1 MKLFEPGKIGKMALE
16 NRIIMAPMGMQSE
29 DGKFSR
35 RNIDYYAARAQG
47 GVGLVITGGSLV
59 DTTIEDVR
67 LTMVDSDDKIASLT
81 ELASAVHQYEKKV
94 AVQLVAGLGRL
105 GFPGG
110 PKQPVA
116 PSELPCFGNPRAMT
130 REMTIEEIEKL
141 VKAFGNAT
149 RIVRA
154 AGMDAVEVHGYGGY
168 LLDQFQT
175 ALWNKRTDKYGGDLD
190 GRLRFSMEI
199 ISEIKRIGGKDF
211 PVIFKFTPKHYIG
224 GGREL
229 DEGLEIARRL
239 EDAGVAALH
248 IDVGSNET
256 WYLKCPPIYMQPG
269 PWIEIAEA
277 VKKVVNIPVII
288 GGKLG
293 YPDLA
298 ESILKEGKA
307 DFIALGRP
315 LLADPEWPKKVKEG
329 RLDDIKPCIGCHAGC
344 WGRTMR
350 GKYVSCAVNPATGV
364 EKEYALVP
372 ATRRKSVLII
382 GGGPAG
388 LEAARVAATRG
399 HEVTLWERSGRLGG
413 NLIPASVPEFKHDI
427 RSLIDYLSN
436 QVKKLGVKVEL
447 MKEATPELV
456 RQANPDTVIVA
467 AGATPV
473 IPEIPGVDRDNV
485 LSAVDLL
492 SGKTEAGET
501 VLIAGGGSIGCEIAV
516 YLAQKGKKVTL
527 IEMKER
533 LLPPEGTDLHPINKM
548 MLLKMVADSGAEVL
562 TSTRLLEI
570 TGKGA
575 IVDTNG
581 STKSLKVD
589 SVVLALGLKSESTLK
604 NALEGKVG
612 EVFAVGDCT
621 QPKGT
626 CLHAIWE
633 GFQVAREV

>member
-1 MKLFEPGKIGKMALE
+1 MALA

-29 DGKFSR
+29 DGNFSR
-35 RNIDYYAARAQG
+35 NNIYYYATRAQG
-47 GVGLVITGGSLV
+47 GVGLVITGGSLI
-59 DTTIEDVR
+59 DATIEDVR

-81 ELASAVHQYEKKV
+81 ELASAVHQYGKKV

-110 PKQPVA
+110 PKQPVG
-116 PSELPCFGNPRAMT
+116 PSELPCFGNPRVMT
-130 REMTIEEIEKL
+130 RELTIEEIERL

-149 RIVRA
+149 RIIKT

-175 ALWNKRTDKYGGDLD
+175 SLWNKRTDEYGGDLN

-199 ISEIKRIGGKDF
+199 INEIKGVGGKDF
-211 PVIFKFTPKHYIG
+211 PVIFKFTPKHYIE
-224 GGREL
+224 GGRDL

-248 IDVGSNET
+248 IDIGSNET

-277 VKKVVNIPVII
+277 VKKAVKIPIII

-315 LLADPEWPKKVKEG
+315 LLADPEWPNKVKEG

-364 EKEYALVP
+364 EREYTLMP
-372 ATRRKSVLII
+372 AKRQKSVLII

-399 HEVTLWERSGRLGG
+399 HEVTIWEKGNRLGG
-413 NLIPASVPEFKHDI
+413 NLIPASVPDFKQDI

-436 QVKKLGVKVEL
+436 QVRKLGVKVEL

-456 RQANPDTVIVA
+456 RQANPDAVIVA
-467 AGATPV
+467 AGATPI
-473 IPEIPGVDRDNV
+473 IPEIPGIERANV
-485 LSAVDLL
+485 ISAIDVL

-516 YLAQKGKKVTL
+516 YLEQMGKKVTL

-533 LLPPEGTDLHPINKM
+533 LLPPESTDLHPINKM
-548 MLLKMVADSGAEVL
+548 MLLKMVADSGVDVL
-562 TSTRLLEI
+562 TGTRLLEI
-570 TGKGA
+570 TGEGA
-575 IVDTNG
+575 IVDTG
-581 STKSLKVD
+581 GARQILKAD
-589 SVVLALGLKSESTLK
+589 SVVLALGLKPESTLK
-604 NALEGKVG
+604 DTLEGKVR
-612 EVFAVGDCT
+612 EVFAVGDCARS
-621 QPKGT
+621 QGT
-626 CLHAIWE
+626 CLHAIWV
-633 GFQVAREV
+633 GFQVAREI